1 MATVHGKSSRVF
13 YHSFNMSCFSN
24 STAPEFS
31 ADVAEDT
38 TFCDGWKT
46 FVPGQKSGTDSLDC
60 FFIDD
65 DTYALDVML
74 NTALGVMD
82 RPYTFIPQGLAAG
95 NVAFVAAAGLTT
107 RPITAEIGSV
117 ITSSLEFTLEDIGRG
132 WLLHDGYSTA
142 VTATGEGAALDQG
155 AAKVGYVASLH
166 LTELT
171 GTTPSLTVKIEHS
184 ADNISYADLVTF
196 SALSAA
202 GSEVKIDLGA
212 AVNKWLKVTW
222 ALTGTTPSAKFIV
235 ALGR

>member
-1 MATVHGKSSRVF
+1 MSLHGKNTRVF

-24 STAPEFS
+24 STAPDFS

-46 FVPGQKSGTDSLDC
+46 FVPGQKSGTASLDC
-60 FFIDD
+60 FFVDD

-74 NTALGVMD
+74 NTQLGVMD
-82 RPYTFIPQGLAAG
+82 RPYTYLPQGLSDG
-95 NVAFVAAAGLTT
+95 NVAYVAAAGLTT
-107 RPITAEIGSV
+107 RPITSEIGSV

-155 AAKVGYVASLH
+155 AAKVGYVAALH

-184 ADNISYADLVTF
+184 ADNVTYADLVTF

-202 GSEVKIDLGA
+202 GSEAKIDLSA
-212 AVNKWLKVTW
+212 AVKQYLKVTW
-222 ALTGTTPSAKFIV
+222 TITGTTPSAKFIV
-235 ALGR
+235 AVGR